1 MVDGT
6 VIVGGLCIIAVNVL
20 RYANNEIEYNKAW
33 LKRIE
38 EELKEKEV
46 KEGVV
51 TWDDVR
57 EAFGYG
63 RS

>member
-1 MVDGT
+1 MDKNTVVENNVVCAKAIVD
-6 VIVGGLCIIAVNVL
+6 
-20 RYANNEIEYNKAW
+20 YKNEIEYNKAW

-38 EELKEKEV
+38 EEV

>member
-1 MVDGT
+1 MNKNLVCAKAIMDYK
-6 VIVGGLCIIAVNVL
+6 N
-20 RYANNEIEYNKAW
+20 RIEYNKAW
-33 LKRIE
+33 LKKIE

>member
-1 MVDGT
+1 MNKNT
-6 VIVGGLCIIAVNVL
+6 VVENNVVCAKAIVN
-20 RYANNEIEYNKAW
+20 YKNEIEYNKAW

-51 TWDDVR
+51 TRDDVR

>member
-1 MVDGT
+1 MNKNTVVENNVVCAKAIVD
-6 VIVGGLCIIAVNVL
+6 
-20 RYANNEIEYNKAW
+20 YKNEIEYNKAW
-33 LKRIE
+33 LKRI
-38 EELKEKEV
+38 EKEV

>member
-1 MVDGT
+1 MNKNT
-6 VIVGGLCIIAVNVL
+6 VVENNVVCAKAIVN
-20 RYANNEIEYNKAW
+20 YKNEIEYNKAW

-38 EELKEKEV
+38 EELKE
-46 KEGVV
+46 GVV
-51 TWDDVR
+51 TWYDVR

>member
-1 MVDGT
+1 MDKNTVVENNVVCAKAIVD
-6 VIVGGLCIIAVNVL
+6 
-20 RYANNEIEYNKAW
+20 YKNEIEYNKAW

-38 EELKEKEV
+38 EELKEV

>member
-1 MVDGT
+1 MDKNTVVENNIVCAKAIVD
-6 VIVGGLCIIAVNVL
+6 
-20 RYANNEIEYNKAW
+20 YKNEIEYNKAW

-38 EELKEKEV
+38 EELKEKE
-46 KEGVV
+46 GMV

>member
-1 MVDGT
+1 MNKNT
-6 VIVGGLCIIAVNVL
+6 VVENNVVCT
-20 RYANNEIEYNKAW
+20 KAW
-33 LKRIE
+33 LNRIE
-38 EELKEKEV
+38 EELKEKEA

>member
-1 MVDGT
+1 MNKNTVVENNVVCAKAIVD
-6 VIVGGLCIIAVNVL
+6 
-20 RYANNEIEYNKAW
+20 YKNEIEYQKAW
-33 LKRIE
+33 LKQIE
-38 EELKEKEV
+38 EALKEKEA

>member
-1 MVDGT
+1 MDKNTVVENNVVCAKAIVD
-6 VIVGGLCIIAVNVL
+6 
-20 RYANNEIEYNKAW
+20 YKNEIEYTKAW
-33 LKRIE
+33 LNRIE
-38 EELKEKEV
+38 EELKEV

>member
-1 MVDGT
+1 MNKNMVVENNVVCT
-6 VIVGGLCIIAVNVL
+6 KAIVDYKN
-20 RYANNEIEYNKAW
+20 RIEYNKAW
-33 LKRIE
+33 LKQIE

-51 TWDDVR
+51 TWYDVQ

>member
-1 MVDGT
+1 MNKNTVVENNVVCAKAIVD
-6 VIVGGLCIIAVNVL
+6 
-20 RYANNEIEYNKAW
+20 YKNEIEYNKAW

-51 TWDDVR
+51 MWDDVR

>member
-1 MVDGT
+1 MNKNTVVENNVVCAKAIVD
-6 VIVGGLCIIAVNVL
+6 
-20 RYANNEIEYNKAW
+20 YKNEIEYNEAW

-38 EELKEKEV
+38 EELKE

>member
-1 MVDGT
+1 MDKNTVVENNGFCTKSIVD
-6 VIVGGLCIIAVNVL
+6 
-20 RYANNEIEYNKAW
+20 YKKEIEYTKAW
-33 LKRIE
+33 LNRIE
-38 EELKEKEV
+38 EELKEKEA

>member
-1 MVDGT
+1 MDKNTVVENNIVCAKAIVD
-6 VIVGGLCIIAVNVL
+6 
-20 RYANNEIEYNKAW
+20 YKNEIEYNKAW

-38 EELKEKEV
+38 EDPKEKEV

-51 TWDDVR
+51 TWYDVR